1 MIQGAWELR
10 LSATIVRLMVQNKT
24 AAAANLRECGTGYL
38 MSLFGAAAA
47 LLA

>member
-1 MIQGAWELR
+1 MFAQAIQSFIWVQ
-10 LSATIVRLMVQNKT
+10 TLMVQNKT

>member
-1 MIQGAWELR
+1 M
-10 LSATIVRLMVQNKT
+10 RLMVQNKT